1 MDIPGMKYLKKAEET
16 GNRAEVPMTHGLGL
30 VDLLKRTGEEVSKD
44 HLFAYAGN
52 LSYKALFALF
62 PLFTLLLSL
71 LGMFNAAWV
80 VDAFTDELAAAL
92 PEGAS
97 EFVTGQLQ
105 SIASSEATGAFTLG
119 ALVSIAL
126 GLWGVSGAMRS
137 VMEAMN
143 VMHDVEESR
152 TFWKRYVVSL
162 LIALLVV
169 ALVLSALVLV
179 VFGRRIGAQIAE
191 AAGFGATFQTGWA
204 FVQWPLLAFLV
215 LFAFALLYYFA
226 PATEQK
232 FRWISPGSLTAF
244 AFWLIFSLIFSYYV
258 SNSGSFETYGAL
270 AGVIILMLYFYYSAA
285 IVLIGAEMNQVV
297 EENIS
302 GGKNKGEKL
311 PDEDKPPEERTG

>member
-1 MDIPGMKYLKKAEET
+1 MNIPGIKYLRKAEKA
-16 GNRAEVPMTHGLGL
+16 GNQARIPMTHGLGL
-30 VDLLKRTGEEVSKD
+30 VELFKRTGAEVSKD

-92 PEGAS
+92 PEGAAQ
-97 EFVTGQLQ
+97 FVTGQLQ
-105 SIASSEATGAFTLG
+105 SIASSEATGTFTLG

-143 VMHDVEESR
+143 VMHDIEESR
-152 TFWKRYVVSL
+152 SFWKRYVVSL

-179 VFGRRIGAQIAE
+179 VFGERIGAQV
-191 AAGFGATFQTGWA
+191 AAAVGLGAAFGTVWA
-204 FVQWPLLAFLV
+204 FVQWPVLTFLV

-226 PATEQK
+226 PAADQK
-232 FRWISPGSLTAF
+232 FRWISPGSLMAF
-244 AFWLIFSLIFSYYV
+244 ACWLLFSLIFSYYV
-258 SNSGSFETYGAL
+258 GNSGSFDTYGAL

-297 EENIS
+297 EENIP

-311 PDEDKPPEERTG
+311 PDDEKPPEERTG